1 MKPDQI
7 KAILGRLGAA
17 TPGPW
22 EKAVDDHGPRVGFE
36 VGIWVPGV
44 GEFGEWVIENVT
56 SERPETDAEFIAHAR
71 EDVPALLD
79 EVQRLRAGA
88 ASALDALE
96 RGENNKGGA
105 ILAALLR
112 GDI

>member
-1 MKPDQI
+1 MNAEQI
-7 KAILGRLGAA
+7 KAILRRLGAS
-17 TPGPW
+17 T
-22 EKAVDDHGPRVGFE
+22 GPRLISGHKS
-36 VGIWVPGV
+36 WA
-44 GEFGEWVIENVT
+44 GENPVLTEEGHPVAICGEGDQAKA
-56 SERPETDAEFIAHAR
+56 DAEFFAHAR
-71 EDVPALLD
+71 SDVPDLIG